1 MSVDFFVL
9 IRNRPSVDLSASSS
23 IGIRISISFCTR
35 SVLLWNIS
43 KKSVRTGPA
52 GRPAPDETPQR
63 DAIWAPFFEVR
74 KMDIF
79 GAYSKQYRW
88 F

>member
-1 MSVDFFVL
+1 MTLCGIFSTGQIKISTRFSRIWE
-9 IRNRPSVDLSASSS
+9 IR
-23 IGIRISISFCTR
+23 
-35 SVLLWNIS
+35 
-43 KKSVRTGPA
+43 GPA

-79 GAYSKQYRW
+79 GAYAEHYRW